1 MLQDAKKKKR
11 LRFGLLI
18 LLTVV
23 VIGVVI
29 GVMFLVDRCE
39 AEVYLDFGDEYVD
52 GDVKVTLEDM
62 KTSGDGDNIFVFFKI
77 TASGAPVD
85 EFELDG
91 AEADASVAQ
100 AADRLGI
107 ELYDGDVI
115 DGTAWIGFVV
125 EKDNSERSLTF
136 RNAVFRVGMLRAEQ

>member
-100 AADRLGI
+100 AAD
-107 ELYDGDVI
+107 
-115 DGTAWIGFVV
+115 
-125 EKDNSERSLTF
+125 
-136 RNAVFRVGMLRAEQ
+136 